1 MPISVKQDSY
11 AHSGLEVYLTKEPE
25 VEVKIGDSEDSE
37 ENKDEAS
44 TKDSNSDSELNSD
57 EKFKLLNGET
67 VQIDYYDEMFDNSYE
82 YDYEDIS
89 CNASVSMPRVDKN
102 FYKGKK
108 LALLKKW
115 QAPEQKLKW
124 KDLEKVIVGFITE
137 QSYSE
142 DGVDLK
148 IAGITKLLDQEKEFN
163 FSQRKI
169 SEILT
174 EMIEAA
180 GLKADVNP
188 KGLKDDVIDYTNI
201 SSSGSSGG
209 MSSTG
214 SASID
219 EAVKNAIAGKTNDL
233 EKAKAIDAAFKNH
246 VIYILYPDC
255 EHSDLEAAWKDG
267 TLNCADGANVL
278 CAMFLAGGLNAVIM
292 HIPAELTQGYGHYI
306 VKVTINGQVY
316 YTDNAASSGS
326 HTSRPFGEVW
336 LGQTSGEEVGTK
348 IPMS

>member
-1 MPISVKQDSY
+1 MAISVKQDSY

-25 VEVKIGDSEDSE
+25 VEVKKIDSSEDSE
-37 ENKDEAS
+37 ENKEDTS
-44 TKDSNSDSELNSD
+44 TEDSDSELNSD

-89 CNASVSMPRVDKN
+89 CNANVSMPRVDKN

-124 KDLEKVIVGFITE
+124 KDLEKVIIGFITE
-137 QSYSE
+137 QTYTE
-142 DGVDLK
+142 DGVQLK

-201 SSSGSSGG
+201 SSSSDDDSGG
-209 MSSTG
+209 YTG
-214 SASID
+214 EVSADIA
-219 EAVKNAIAGKTNDL
+219 EAAKQICKGKNTCLG
-233 EKAKAIDAAFKNH
+233 KAKAIWKWCHDNMSYEGYPNSQKGAEGCFRDRAGNCCDHANVVVQMLRAVNVKCAYEHSTSCYGTGHVWAVATCEGQDYRIDAA
-246 VIYILYPDC
+246 
-255 EHSDLEAAWKDG
+255 
-267 TLNCADGANVL
+267 
-278 CAMFLAGGLNAVIM
+278 
-292 HIPAELTQGYGHYI
+292 
-306 VKVTINGQVY
+306 VK
-316 YTDNAASSGS
+316 
-326 HTSRPFGEVW
+326 SRDFN
-336 LGQTSGEEVGTK
+336 EVGDGCTGIRK
-348 IPMS
+348 ENINF

>member
-1 MPISVKQDSY
+1 MVISVKQDSY

-25 VEVKIGDSEDSE
+25 VEVKKIGESEDSE
-37 ENKDEAS
+37 ENKENTS
-44 TKDSNSDSELNSD
+44 TDDSDSELNSD

-115 QAPEQKLKW
+115 QAPKQKLKW
-124 KDLEKVIVGFITE
+124 KDYEKVIIGFITE

-142 DGVDLK
+142 EGVQLK

-188 KGLKDDVIDYTNI
+188 EGLKDDVIDYTNI
-201 SSSGSSGG
+201 SSSGSSGS

-214 SASID
+214 SATID
-219 EAVKNAIAGKTNDL
+219 EAVKSAIAGKTDAL
-233 EKAKAIDAAFKNH
+233 SKAKAIDAAFKNH
-246 VIYILYPDC
+246 IIYDLYYNC
-255 EHSDLEAAWKDG
+255 EHSDLDAAWKDG

-278 CAMFLAGGLNAVIM
+278 CAMFIAGGLNATIL
-292 HIPAELTQGYGHYI
+292 HIPPELTQGYGHYI

-336 LGQTSGEEVGTK
+336 LGATSGTEVGTK
-348 IPMS
+348 IE